1 MYFSNP
7 DNGSAALAQRLMAF
21 GSAVTALCGVGIEPV
36 TAVVLVLCAAVV
48 LSRV

>member
-1 MYFSNP
+1 MQLSKP
-7 DNGSAALAQRLMAF
+7 DNGSAALAQRLQAF
-21 GSAVTALCGVGIEPV
+21 GGAVVALCGVGVEPV